1 MQSRNE
7 VADMVLM
14 KILSKLASKSVI
26 RFMNVCKSWR
36 SSLGTSYFWT
46 QHQHNGL
53 KSNKLRLLIK
63 CYHQNAH
70 SKTTYFSGLSTEKRS
85 IFYSWSMNGLLCLH
99 NHDDIAIWNPSTR
112 EITILPPPPMQ
123 LDPVYD
129 VNLLNV
135 GAEDVPK
142 NFSTQVVVDHAHL
155 YSLKTDSWME
165 IPISFGFPTYSY
177 IYDDC
182 INRCFYWMLVGD
194 FDLHVL
200 SLDLADEKFSTLLA
214 PYHDCFLIHKWN
226 FFDFSGSLGV
236 IFRIDRR
243 AKSNFESWV
252 MKESWNKVLNIE
264 SIYGVDYPMG
274 FWKNGGLF
282 FSGLNNE
289 LLLFDPNV
297 GEFEGLG
304 IYFNFSN
311 RVMTFVENMAPINGR
326 PDMHG
331 ST

>member
-70 SKTTYFSGLSTEKRS
+70 SKTTYFSGS

-135 GAEDVPK
+135 GFD
-142 NFSTQVVVDHAHL
+142 
-155 YSLKTDSWME
+155 YKTNDYK

-297 GEFEGLG
+297 GEFEGL
-304 IYFNFSN
+304 
-311 RVMTFVENMAPINGR
+311 
-326 PDMHG
+326 
-331 ST
+331 

>member
-36 SSLGTSYFWT
+36 SSLGTPYFWT

-70 SKTTYFSGLSTEKRS
+70 SKTTYFSGLSTEKSENFSVKRNIHIPYFENLKDQYS
-85 IFYSWSMNGLLCLH
+85 IHGQCNGLLCLH

-135 GAEDVPK
+135 GFDYKTNDYKVLRMFQKISPQK
-142 NFSTQVVVDHAHL
+142 LLST
-155 YSLKTDSWME
+155 
-165 IPISFGFPTYSY
+165 
-177 IYDDC
+177 
-182 INRCFYWMLVGD
+182 MLTFGD

-252 MKESWNKVLNIE
+252 MKESWSKVLNIE

-282 FSGLNNE
+282 FSGSNNE

-304 IYFNFSN
+304 
-311 RVMTFVENMAPINGR
+311 PINGR

>member
-14 KILSKLASKSVI
+14 KILSKLESKSVI
-26 RFMNVCKSWR
+26 RFMNVCKCWR
-36 SSLGTSYFWT
+36 SSLPTPYFWT

-63 CYHQNAH
+63 RYHQSAH
-70 SKTTYFSGLSTEKRS
+70 SKTTYFSELSTEKSEKFWVKRNIHIPYFENIKDQYS
-85 IFYSWSMNGLLCLH
+85 IHGQCNGLL
-99 NHDDIAIWNPSTR
+99 
-112 EITILPPPPMQ
+112 EIKILPPPPLQ

-129 VNLLNV
+129 VNFLNI
-135 GAEDVPK
+135 GFD
-142 NFSTQVVVDHAHL
+142 
-155 YSLKTDSWME
+155 YKTNDYK
-165 IPISFGFPTYSY
+165 IPMSSGFPTYSY

-182 INRCFYWMLVGD
+182 INGCFYWMLVGD
-194 FDLHVL
+194 FDLH
-200 SLDLADEKFSTLLA
+200 FSTLLA

-226 FFDFSGSLGV
+226 FFDIYGSLGF

-243 AKSNFESWV
+243 AKCNFEFWV
-252 MKESWNKVLNIE
+252 MKESWSKVLNIE

-282 FSGLNNE
+282 FSGSNNE

-311 RVMTFVENMAPINGR
+311 RVIKNMGPINGR

>member
-36 SSLGTSYFWT
+36 SSLGTPYFWT

-70 SKTTYFSGLSTEKRS
+70 SKTTYFSGLSTEKSENFSVKRNIHIPYFENLKDQYS
-85 IFYSWSMNGLLCLH
+85 IHGQCNGLLCLH

-135 GAEDVPK
+135 GFD
-142 NFSTQVVVDHAHL
+142 
-155 YSLKTDSWME
+155 YKTND
-165 IPISFGFPTYSY
+165 Y
-177 IYDDC
+177 
-182 INRCFYWMLVGD
+182 
-194 FDLHVL
+194 
-200 SLDLADEKFSTLLA
+200 
-214 PYHDCFLIHKWN
+214 
-226 FFDFSGSLGV
+226 
-236 IFRIDRR
+236 
-243 AKSNFESWV
+243 
-252 MKESWNKVLNIE
+252 KVLRMFQKI
-264 SIYGVDYPMG
+264 SPQ
-274 FWKNGGLF
+274 K
-282 FSGLNNE
+282 
-289 LLLFDPNV
+289 LLSTMLTCILLKRI
-297 GEFEGLG
+297 LG
-304 IYFNFSN
+304 WRFRYLLVFLRIVISM
-311 RVMTFVENMAPINGR
+311 MTA
-326 PDMHG
+326 
-331 ST
+331 

>member
-14 KILSKLASKSVI
+14 KILSKLESKSVI
-26 RFMNVCKSWR
+26 RFMNVCKCWR
-36 SSLGTSYFWT
+36 SSLPTPYFWT

-63 CYHQNAH
+63 RYHQSAH
-70 SKTTYFSGLSTEKRS
+70 SKTTYFSELSTEKSEKFWVKRNIHIPYFENIKDQYS
-85 IFYSWSMNGLLCLH
+85 IHGQCNGLL
-99 NHDDIAIWNPSTR
+99 
-112 EITILPPPPMQ
+112 EIKILPPPPLQ

-129 VNLLNV
+129 VNFLNIGFDYKTNDYKVLRMRFRCLLV
-135 GAEDVPK
+135 
-142 NFSTQVVVDHAHL
+142 F
-155 YSLKTDSWME
+155 
-165 IPISFGFPTYSY
+165 
-177 IYDDC
+177 
-182 INRCFYWMLVGD
+182 
-194 FDLHVL
+194 LH
-200 SLDLADEKFSTLLA
+200 EKFSTLLA

-226 FFDFSGSLGV
+226 FFDIYGSLGF

-243 AKSNFESWV
+243 AKCNFEFWV
-252 MKESWNKVLNIE
+252 MKESWSKVLNIE

-282 FSGLNNE
+282 FSGSNNE

-297 GEFEGLG
+297 GEFEGL
-304 IYFNFSN
+304 
-311 RVMTFVENMAPINGR
+311 
-326 PDMHG
+326 DMHG